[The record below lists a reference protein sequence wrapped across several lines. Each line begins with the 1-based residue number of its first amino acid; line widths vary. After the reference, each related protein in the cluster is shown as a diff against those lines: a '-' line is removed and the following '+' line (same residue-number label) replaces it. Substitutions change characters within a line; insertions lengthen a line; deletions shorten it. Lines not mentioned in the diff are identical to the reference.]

1 MACVMLA
8 RRERRRGKIEGGT
21 KFFSSSSFFFLLER
35 ILKFQFM
42 VAVEAGKK
50 NVFFDLLFS
59 SLSFFSPSLGYKSGR
74 ATNCELELSFFVF
87 VSVGCVAATLSHS
100 L

>member
-1 MACVMLA
+1 
-8 RRERRRGKIEGGT
+8 
-21 KFFSSSSFFFLLER
+21 
-35 ILKFQFM
+35 M
-42 VAVEAGKK
+42 VADEAGKK
-50 NVFFDLLFS
+50 KVFFDLFS
-59 SLSFFSPSLGYKSGR
+59 RLSFFSLSLGYKSGR

>member
-1 MACVMLA
+1 
-8 RRERRRGKIEGGT
+8 
-21 KFFSSSSFFFLLER
+21 
-35 ILKFQFM
+35 M

>member
-1 MACVMLA
+1 M
-8 RRERRRGKIEGGT
+8 
-21 KFFSSSSFFFLLER
+21 F
-35 ILKFQFM
+35 
-42 VAVEAGKK
+42 
-50 NVFFDLLFS
+50 FFDLLFS

-87 VSVGCVAATLSHS
+87 FSVGCVAATLSHS